1 MESAGK
7 RDLYEVLG
15 VARDADA
22 KQIRKAYR
30 KLARRHHPDVNPGD
44 AAAEEEFKAV
54 SEAHAVLAAEAH
66 RLGLNAPTTFLG
78 VGDAGAH
85 VEVDADEV

>member
-22 KQIRKAYR
+22 EQIRKAYR
-30 KLARRHHPDVNPGD
+30 KLARRHHSDVNPGD
-44 AAAEEEFKAV
+44 AAA
-54 SEAHAVLAAEAH
+54 
-66 RLGLNAPTTFLG
+66 
-78 VGDAGAH
+78 
-85 VEVDADEV
+85 VE